1 MITNRYFKFLS
12 EYTVISQQ
20 IKQHVKN
27 IKEKYFLT
35 FMISKSIWLVFLL
48 FSILFSIPEHRLSQA
63 QNDSSLAVS
72 ALAEQSSVS
81 LLVAGNEET
90 EEQEYSLVGVVNNFE
105 IEYIYGISI
114 EREEFKKLSHER
126 RQLNLVFFNLPP
138 PELHS
143 I

>member
-1 MITNRYFKFLS
+1 MITNRYFKFLL

-35 FMISKSIWLVFLL
+35 FMISKSIWLVLLL
-48 FSILFSIPEHRLSQA
+48 FSILFSIPEHRLIQA
-63 QNDSSLAVS
+63 ENDSSLAVS

-90 EEQEYSLVGVVNNFE
+90 EEQEYFLAGLVNNFA

-114 EREEFKKLSHER
+114 EQEEIKNVSHER

>member
-1 MITNRYFKFLS
+1 M
-12 EYTVISQQ
+12 
-20 IKQHVKN
+20 KN